1 MLPSFHVLATGISP
15 ILGTPLPPIPI
26 WRACPFSGRPDAR
39 PALACKS
46 TETVLETVHDS
57 FTVVIPDVGSRDDR
71 NSHPCK
77 VYPIQKH
84 LQGCTLA
91 TI

>member
-1 MLPSFHVLATGISP
+1 MLLFHVLVPTGVP
-15 ILGTPLPPIPI
+15 VHFLDTLTHGLP
-26 WRACPFSGRPDAR
+26 
-39 PALACKS
+39 LACKT

-84 LQGCTLA
+84 LQSCKLN
-91 TI
+91 